1 MRRTLRALSVL
12 AVAGVALGGAAPA
25 MAGDPAAEVSPS
37 TVQAGGSVTIS
48 VSCEATDGGA
58 PDTIDA
64 SSQAFD
70 EGTVQLRRVPGND
83 DQASGAAY
91 RGTARVA
98 GGGNVDQGK
107 TGDGSD
113 AAGPDPASTV
123 DGTCPAPPGGQ
134 GRPWSATFSAER
146 GAGQP
151 CQETRGES
159 CDGGAVIQRGV
170 RAGEGGA
177 FTPSV
182 PLLVAGG
189 VLIAGA
195 LGGAVYRVWRRASAP
210 DG

>member
-1 MRRTLRALSVL
+1 MRRTLRVLSVL
-12 AVAGVALGGAAPA
+12 AVTGVALGGADPA
-25 MAGDPAAEVSPS
+25 MAGDPGAEVSPS

-48 VSCEATDGGA
+48 VSCEAIGGGA

-64 SSQAFD
+64 SSQAF
-70 EGTVQLRRVPGND
+70 GTVQLQRVPGND

-98 GGGNVDQGK
+98 GDGNL
-107 TGDGSD
+107 DGSPD
-113 AAGPDPASTV
+113 AVGRDSPWTV

-134 GRPWSATFSAER
+134 GRPWSATFSMER

-151 CQETRGES
+151 CQEPGDES
-159 CDGGAVIQRGV
+159 CDGGAVIQRRV

-195 LGGAVYRVWRRASAP
+195 LGGAVYRVRRRASAP
-210 DG
+210 DD